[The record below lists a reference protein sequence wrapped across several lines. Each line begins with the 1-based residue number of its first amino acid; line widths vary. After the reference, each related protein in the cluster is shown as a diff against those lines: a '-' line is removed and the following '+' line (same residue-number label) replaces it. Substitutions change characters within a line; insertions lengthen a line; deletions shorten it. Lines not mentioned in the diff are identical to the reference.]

1 MGPGRVRDLLR
12 GGGVAVNGW
21 LAGDSPYLAETLSY
35 AGFDCITVDLQHGM
49 FGVDRALEL
58 LRAVSAGPAEP
69 FARPSSSDA
78 AVIGKLLDGGA
89 YGIICPNVDTPDQA
103 AALVAACRYPPVGNR
118 SYGPARAALG
128 GGKDLV
134 ATANRELLV
143 WAMIESRQALEAV
156 DEIAA
161 VPGLDG
167 LFVGPSDLAVSLGE
181 PVGVPT
187 PPQAVEDA
195 WVRIREAAHQAGLY
209 AGTFCAD
216 AAVAARLAG
225 DGYDLVTPGNDATQL
240 RGAATAAV
248 SVVRDR
254 LGAAGSAGT

>member
-1 MGPGRVRDLLR
+1 MGPGRVRELLR

-69 FARPSSSDA
+69 FARPSSCDA
-78 AVIGKLLDGGA
+78 SVIGKLLDGGA

-103 AALVAACRYPPVGNR
+103 AALVAACRYPPAGNR

-128 GGKDLV
+128 AGKDLV

-143 WAMIESRQALEAV
+143 WAMIESRQALDGV

-181 PVGVPT
+181 SVGPT

-209 AGTFCAD
+209 AGTFCPTGT
-216 AAVAARLAG
+216 VAARLAG

-240 RGAATAAV
+240 RAAAAAAV
-248 SVVRDR
+248 TEVRER
-254 LGAAGSAGT
+254 LAQGTAGS